1 MGEVIAVACVVE
13 SSLALAAEWTQVQ
26 VEYIVPLLQRLG
38 EAHTPPTFRIAFVS
52 YGTVD
57 TMPTPVLAKLFF
69 SPPAN
74 MMKDMREEPHKLG
87 IGQTGSGGGYGMAA
101 LEGLVAAIELF
112 DTLRASVE
120 TAMTCHLIH
129 FASTPPDPAERPL
142 WNVSTALDSVT
153 WNTLPSELKKRG
165 IHYSN
170 VLLKQI
176 ARFTQVQAAAAAGP
190 VQSPWFSVRS
200 PHVLHLTGFPQ
211 KGTKRPGS
219 VDRSPEITKRAKVQS
234 SPLKSPAT
242 ITSMPTSSPPQLP
255 PPSTMKT
262 PSMAPAIP
270 PVPAEPTAQAA
281 TVAPPPTFSVQA
293 QQAALERLHKADE
306 MLRANVV
313 SIQNMEN
320 EGRMEEAK
328 KARAELLLKV
338 EKYKQFKALIA
349 HSMSST
355 MASTSTGLPARAPAA
370 PPAPGEAPRPQT
382 ATDLAAQLDQNRTAV
397 PNPNATQTAST
408 SAPNP
413 PLLPTAASNPPGQL
427 QIPPNYPPEV
437 VAQMQKLI
445 DQKSRPTHL
454 GAQPQP
460 PQPQPPALQLSA
472 QPQVQSQP
480 QPPPQNQPPPSQ
492 LSQLQGQPQSQP
504 SASAPEGPSVPGVPA
519 VARPPHMWVGTLSW
533 SGFDA
538 ETHVKKDVHA
548 AVMIHGHNAELMRP
562 DTWPSILSLAP
573 SQHRAVPVQ
582 ILQGWLARQK
592 CVPLA
597 VLQNTQAPDPKK
609 NEEHFRSL
617 LRLLTDKNVY
627 ALASWNGPIGVPE
640 NRILFFILGGKLA
653 GAYFYLPGGMPELP
667 KPEIGGIPLSGIPLS
682 LAKILA
688 NMSPPDQAIF
698 SALPNDQKKEW
709 LKNLVERTRR
719 QAQAQQA
726 QQAQSGQPGRPPL
739 QPPQPGIPAQP
750 QQQQLQQPMQQ
761 AGPSQQQP
769 PLRNPIQ
776 NIRQGEFNPW
786 LQGSGPNV
794 AAILTGGVSGNPN
807 APAAPNAQ
815 QQAAQQQNAMSQL
828 GMPFGGLGQLQM
840 QPGAQGQGMGM
851 GMGTNMGMGM
861 GMGVPGMNMGMGMG
875 MNMNMGG
882 QGMHRRT
889 PSAGS
894 QAGLGQ
900 ANLSYD
906 VLQSFI
912 QRNQEGGAGPGAGPN
927 PGMGGM

>member
-13 SSLALAAEWTQVQ
+13 SSLALAAEWSQVQ

-153 WNTLPSELKKRG
+153 WDTLPSELRKRG

-170 VLLKQI
+170 VLLRQI
-176 ARFTQVQAAAAAGP
+176 PRFTQVQAAAAAGP

-219 VDRSPEITKRAKVQS
+219 MDRSPEIAKRAKVQS

-242 ITSMPTSSPPQLP
+242 IPSMPTSSPPQP
-255 PPSTMKT
+255 PLPSTMKT
-262 PSMAPAIP
+262 PHM
-270 PVPAEPTAQAA
+270 
-281 TVAPPPTFSVQA
+281 
-293 QQAALERLHKADE
+293 
-306 MLRANVV
+306 
-313 SIQNMEN
+313 
-320 EGRMEEAK
+320 
-328 KARAELLLKV
+328 
-338 EKYKQFKALIA
+338 
-349 HSMSST
+349 
-355 MASTSTGLPARAPAA
+355 APAA
-370 PPAPGEAPRPQT
+370 PPVPTEPAAPPAAAAPLPVFDARAASERLRQQELLLRNFAAQIRVMESQGNMESAAKARIDLMNKAEKFKQVKLLLMERMMASGSAGEAASAPAAPSSIGEAPRPQT
-382 ATDLAAQLDQNRTAV
+382 ATNLAAQLDQDRAAA
-397 PNPNATQTAST
+397 PNANATPAASA
-408 SAPNP
+408 SAANP
-413 PLLPTAASNPPGQL
+413 PLPPNAPSKPPGQL
-427 QIPPNYPPEV
+427 QIPPNLSPEV
-437 VAQMQKLI
+437 AAQMQKLLK
-445 DQKSRPTHL
+445 QKNQPAHMGL
-454 GAQPQP
+454 QQPQP
-460 PQPQPPALQLSA
+460 PQQPALPVQPSA
-472 QPQVQSQP
+472 QPQATSQP
-480 QPPPQNQPPPSQ
+480 QPPPQNQSQ
-492 LSQLQGQPQSQP
+492 VPSQP
-504 SASAPEGPSVPGVPA
+504 SMSTSAPSESSAAPGAAPA
-519 VARPPHMWVGTLSW
+519 PRPAHMWIGTLSW

-562 DTWPSILSLAP
+562 ETWPSLLSLAP
-573 SQHRAVPVQ
+573 SQHRAVPVP

-597 VLQNTQAPDPKK
+597 VLQNTQAPDAKK
-609 NEEHFRSL
+609 NDEHFRSL

-627 ALASWNGPIGVPE
+627 ALASWSGPIGVPE
-640 NRILFFILGGKLA
+640 NRILFFILNGKLA

-667 KPEIGGIPLSGIPLS
+667 KPEIGGIPLCDIPLS

-688 NMSPPDQAIF
+688 NLSPRDQVTFAT
-698 SALPNDQKKEW
+698 LPNDQKKGW
-709 LKNLVERTRR
+709 LKNLVEQSKQ
-719 QAQAQQA
+719 QAQARQA
-726 QQAQSGQPGRPPL
+726 QQAQSGQPGRPAL
-739 QPPQPGIPAQP
+739 QPQQPGLPAQP
-750 QQQQLQQPMQQ
+750 QQQQPQQQQQLQQSLQQ
-761 AGPSQQQP
+761 AGPSQQQNP
-769 PLRNPIQ
+769 PRNPIQ
-776 NIRQGEFNPW
+776 NIRSGEFNPW
-786 LQGSGPNV
+786 LQGSGPNIP
-794 AAILTGGVSGNPN
+794 AILSGVAHGNPS
-807 APAAPNAQ
+807 ASMPPN
-815 QQAAQQQNAMSQL
+815 AQQQNAMGQL

-851 GMGTNMGMGM
+851 GMNMGM
-861 GMGVPGMNMGMGMG
+861 GMGVPGMNMGLGMGMG
-875 MNMNMGG
+875 MNMGG

-894 QAGLGQ
+894 QASLGQ
-900 ANLSYD
+900 ANLSFD